1 MAGVVGD
8 KITILSQ
15 HKDSQPITITLPYEG
30 KWSYTW
36 TDLYK
41 YDADGTAI
49 RYVVRELDEDEKPV
63 SSGNS
68 VTVDG
73 TDYTVYYDGFT
84 IHNVREVDLTIEK
97 TVTGDAADHERE
109 FTFEVDFI
117 YDKSMPEAIH
127 AGPYA
132 YTVYQKG
139 DGDEPEQVSEGT
151 ISSNGGTIFLTGGQ
165 YAVIEGL
172 PAGTAYT
179 VTEQEANQDGY
190 VTTATNASGTVIV
203 GEENKVHFTN
213 HRAPGDLII
222 RKEVTG
228 SGGNQS
234 KEWTFH
240 LKADLLEG
248 MPFVGYSVGYRNG
261 DTEVKLLFDEVAG
274 YATFTLKSGESL
286 EIKDFPIGTKFTV
299 TEVKANED
307 GYTTTVEGNGTA
319 VPDGMEVKLEYDV
332 TSTVIF
338 TNHKPGG
345 GGPGPGPTPT
355 PTPEPE
361 ETPTPEPGET
371 PTPAPEG
378 SPSPEPSGTPG
389 PDGTPTPAPSGSPS
403 PSGSPTPGPGGS
415 PTPAPTPT
423 PPGGDTPD
431 DTPQTGDPTHTLW
444 WALAGAGALAGL
456 GALWATRPKGHK
468 ARHRKK

>member
-1 MAGVVGD
+1 M
-8 KITILSQ
+8 
-15 HKDSQPITITLPYEG
+15 PYEG

-41 YDADGTAI
+41 YDAKGTAI
-49 RYVVRELDEDEKPV
+49 RYVVRELGEDKNPV
-63 SSGNS
+63 SNGDS
-68 VTVDG
+68 VIADG

-84 IHNVREVDLTIEK
+84 IHNVHEVDLTIEK
-97 TVTGDAADHERE
+97 TVTGDAADPERQ
-109 FTFEVDFI
+109 FTFEVAFT
-117 YDKSMPEAIH
+117 YDETMPEAIH
-127 AGPYA
+127 TGPYT

-139 DGDEPEQVSEGT
+139 DGDEATQVKQDTIPSE
-151 ISSNGGTIFLTGGQ
+151 GGTITLTGGQ

-172 PAGTAYT
+172 PAGTEYT
-179 VTEQEANQDGY
+179 VTEREANQDGY
-190 VTTATNASGTVIV
+190 VTTPTDGKVEGTITVGGDNTAS
-203 GEENKVHFTN
+203 FTN
-213 HRAPGDLII
+213 CRAPGDLII

-228 SGGNQS
+228 SGDRS
-234 KEWTFH
+234 KEWEFH
-240 LKADLLEG
+240 I
-248 MPFVGYSVGYRNG
+248 SVTPPSDVELPEKLNCVRNG
-261 DTEVKLLFDEVAG
+261 QPETLDLDENG
-274 YATFTLKSGESL
+274 YATFTLHDGESL
-286 EIKDFPIGTKFTV
+286 EIKDLPNGTVFTV
-299 TEVKANED
+299 TEAGANQG
-307 GYTTTVEGNGTA
+307 GYTTKVEGTGALLPNG
-319 VPDGMEVKLEYDV
+319 DGRTGKIDADGNNL
-332 TSTVIF
+332 VIF
-338 TNHKPGG
+338 INDKPGG

-361 ETPTPEPGET
+361 ETPTPEPGES

>member
-1 MAGVVGD
+1 M
-8 KITILSQ
+8 
-15 HKDSQPITITLPYEG
+15 PYEG

-41 YDADGTAI
+41 YDTDGTAI

-97 TVTGDAADHERE
+97 TVTGDAADPERK
-109 FTFEVDFI
+109 FAFEVGFT
-117 YDKSMPEAIH
+117 YDETMPEAIH
-127 AGPYA
+127 TGPYT

-139 DGDEPEQVSEGT
+139 DGDEATQVKQDTIPSREGT
-151 ISSNGGTIFLTGGQ
+151 ITLS
-165 YAVIEGL
+165 EGR

-190 VTTATNASGTVIV
+190 VTTATNASGTVTV
-203 GEENKVHFTN
+203 DGENKVSFTN
-213 HRAPGDLII
+213 CRAPGDLII

-228 SGGNQS
+228 SGGDRS

-240 LKADLLEG
+240 LKADLPDGRTLCGE
-248 MPFVGYSVGYRNG
+248 VACERNG
-261 DTEVKLLFDEVAG
+261 KSETLFFDEIDG
-274 YATFTLKSGESL
+274 YATFILKSGESL
-286 EIKDFPIGTKFTV
+286 TIKDLPNGTVFTV
-299 TEVKANED
+299 TEAGANQG
-307 GYTTTVEGNGTA
+307 GYTTTVDGTGA
-319 VPDGMEVKLEYDV
+319 LLPDKDGRTGTIDAEDNNLV
-332 TSTVIF
+332 TF

>member
-1 MAGVVGD
+1 M
-8 KITILSQ
+8 
-15 HKDSQPITITLPYEG
+15 PYEG

-41 YDADGTAI
+41 YDAKGTAI
-49 RYVVRELDEDEKPV
+49 RYVLRELDEDEKPV

-97 TVTGDAADHERE
+97 TVTGDAADPERQ
-109 FTFEVDFI
+109 FTFEVAFT
-117 YDKSMPEAIH
+117 YDETMPEAIH
-127 AGPYA
+127 TGPYT
-132 YTVYQKG
+132 YKVYQKG
-139 DGDEPEQVSEGT
+139 DGDEATQVKQDTIPSE
-151 ISSNGGTIFLTGGQ
+151 GGTITLTGGQ

-172 PAGTAYT
+172 PAGTDYT

-228 SGGNQS
+228 SGGDRS

-240 LKADLLEG
+240 LKADLPDGRTLYGE
-248 MPFVGYSVGYRNG
+248 VACERNG
-261 DTEVKLLFDEVAG
+261 KSETLFFDEIDG

-286 EIKDFPIGTKFTV
+286 TIKDLPNGTVFTV
-299 TEVKANED
+299 TEEEAGQS
-307 GYTTTVEGNGTA
+307 GYTTTVEGTGKVQVENNIQTGMTGTIDA
-319 VPDGMEVKLEYDV
+319 EDNNLA
-332 TSTVIF
+332 TF

>member
-1 MAGVVGD
+1 M
-8 KITILSQ
+8 
-15 HKDSQPITITLPYEG
+15 PYEG

-41 YDADGTAI
+41 YDDKGNAI
-49 RYVVRELDEDEKPV
+49 RYVVRELDEDGKPV

-84 IHNVREVDLTIEK
+84 IHNVREEALTIEK
-97 TVTGDAADHERE
+97 TVTGDAADPGRQ
-109 FTFEVDFI
+109 FTFEVGFT
-117 YDKSMPEAIH
+117 YDEDMPAGSI
-127 AGPYA
+127 GPYT

-139 DGDEPEQVSEGT
+139 EGDAADVPVKENIEIPSAGGT
-151 ISSNGGTIFLTGGQ
+151 ISLTGGQ
-165 YAVIEGL
+165 RAVIEGL
-172 PAGTAYT
+172 PAGTDYT
-179 VTEQEANQDGY
+179 VTEQEANEDGY
-190 VTTATNASGTVIV
+190 VTTPTDGKVEGTITVGGDNTAS
-203 GEENKVHFTN
+203 FTN
-213 HRAPGDLII
+213 HRAPGDLVIQ
-222 RKEVTG
+222 KQVTG
-228 SGGNQS
+228 SRGDQNKQW
-234 KEWTFH
+234 EFH

-248 MPFVGYSVGYRNG
+248 MPYWGSSVGYRSDG
-261 DTEVKLLFDEVAG
+261 SQVDLVFHAEDG

-286 EIKDFPIGTKFTV
+286 EIKDFPIGTVFTV
-299 TEVKANED
+299 TEEGANED
-307 GYTTTVEGNGTA
+307 GYTTTVKGNGTA

-332 TSTVIF
+332 TSTVTFI
-338 TNHKPGG
+338 NHKPGG

-361 ETPTPEPGET
+361 ETPTPEPGES

-378 SPSPEPSGTPG
+378 SPNPEPSGTPG

>member
-1 MAGVVGD
+1 M
-8 KITILSQ
+8 
-15 HKDSQPITITLPYEG
+15 PYEG

-41 YDADGTAI
+41 YDTDGTAI

-84 IHNVREVDLTIEK
+84 IHNVREVDLAIEK
-97 TVTGDAADHERE
+97 TVTGDAADPERQ
-109 FTFEVDFI
+109 FTFEVAFT
-117 YDKSMPEAIH
+117 YDETMPEAIH
-127 AGPYA
+127 TGPYT

-139 DGDEPEQVSEGT
+139 DGDEATQVKQDTIPSE
-151 ISSNGGTIFLTGGQ
+151 GGTITLTGGQ

-172 PAGTAYT
+172 PAGTDYT

-228 SGGNQS
+228 SGGDRS

-248 MPFVGYSVGYRNG
+248 MPFVGDSVGYRNG
-261 DTEVKLLFDEVAG
+261 DTEVKLLFDEVDG

-286 EIKDFPIGTKFTV
+286 EIKDFPIGTVFTV
-299 TEVKANED
+299 TEEEAGQS
-307 GYTTTVEGNGTA
+307 GYTTTVEGTGKVQVENNIQTGMTGTINA
-319 VPDGMEVKLEYDV
+319 EDNNLV
-332 TSTVIF
+332 TF

-456 GALWATRPKGHK
+456 GTLWATRPKGHK

>member
-1 MAGVVGD
+1 M
-8 KITILSQ
+8 
-15 HKDSQPITITLPYEG
+15 PYEG

-41 YDADGTAI
+41 YDAKGTAI

-84 IHNVREVDLTIEK
+84 IHNVREETLTIEK
-97 TVTGDAADHERE
+97 TVTGDAADPERQ
-109 FTFEVDFI
+109 FTFEVAFT
-117 YDKSMPEAIH
+117 YDETMPEAIH
-127 AGPYA
+127 TGPYT
-132 YTVYQKG
+132 YKVYQKG
-139 DGDEPEQVSEGT
+139 DGDEATQVKQDTIPSE
-151 ISSNGGTIFLTGGQ
+151 GGTITLTGGQ

-172 PAGTAYT
+172 PAGTDYT

-190 VTTATNASGTVIV
+190 VTTATGEQGTVIV
-203 GEENKVHFTN
+203 GEENKVSFTN
-213 HRAPGDLII
+213 CRAPGDLII

-248 MPFVGYSVGYRNG
+248 MPFVGDSVGYRNG
-261 DTEVKLLFDEVAG
+261 DTEVKLLFDEVDG

-286 EIKDFPIGTKFTV
+286 EIKDFPIGTTFTV
-299 TEVKANED
+299 TEVEANEG
-307 GYTTTVEGNGTA
+307 GYTTTVEGNGIA

-332 TSTVIF
+332 TSTVTFI
-338 TNHKPGG
+338 NHKPGG

-456 GALWATRPKGHK
+456 GTLWATRPKGHK

>member
-1 MAGVVGD
+1 M
-8 KITILSQ
+8 
-15 HKDSQPITITLPYEG
+15 PYEG

-41 YDADGTAI
+41 YDAKGTAI

-84 IHNVREVDLTIEK
+84 IHNVREVDLAIEK
-97 TVTGDAADHERE
+97 TVTGDAADPERK
-109 FTFEVDFI
+109 FTFEVVFT
-117 YDKSMPEAIH
+117 YDKDMPAGSI
-127 AGPYA
+127 GPYT

-139 DGDEPEQVSEGT
+139 EGDAADVPVKENIEIPSAGGT
-151 ISSNGGTIFLTGGQ
+151 ISLTGGQ
-165 YAVIEGL
+165 RAVIEGL
-172 PAGTAYT
+172 PAGTEYT
-179 VTEQEANQDGY
+179 VTEREANQDGY
-190 VTTATNASGTVIV
+190 VTTPTDGKVEGTITVGGDNTAS
-203 GEENKVHFTN
+203 FTN
-213 HRAPGDLII
+213 CRAPGDLII

-228 SGGNQS
+228 SGDRS
-234 KEWTFH
+234 KEWEFH
-240 LKADLLEG
+240 I
-248 MPFVGYSVGYRNG
+248 SVTPPSDVELPEKLNCVRNG
-261 DTEVKLLFDEVAG
+261 QPETLDLDENG
-274 YATFTLKSGESL
+274 YATFTLHDGESL
-286 EIKDFPIGTKFTV
+286 EIKDLPNGTVFTV
-299 TEVKANED
+299 TEAGANQG
-307 GYTTTVEGNGTA
+307 GYTTKVEGTGALLPNG
-319 VPDGMEVKLEYDV
+319 DGRTGKIDADGNNL
-332 TSTVIF
+332 VIF
-338 TNHKPGG
+338 INDKPGG

-361 ETPTPEPGET
+361 ETPTPEPGES

-456 GALWATRPKGHK
+456 GALWATRAKGHK

>member
-1 MAGVVGD
+1 M
-8 KITILSQ
+8 
-15 HKDSQPITITLPYEG
+15 PYEG

-41 YDADGTAI
+41 YDAKGTAI
-49 RYVVRELDEDEKPV
+49 RYVVRELDEDGKPV

-84 IHNVREVDLTIEK
+84 IHNVREETLTIEK
-97 TVTGDAADHERE
+97 TVTGDAADPERQ
-109 FTFEVDFI
+109 FTFEVGFT
-117 YDKSMPEAIH
+117 YDEDMPAGSI
-127 AGPYA
+127 GPYA

-172 PAGTAYT
+172 PARTAYT
-179 VTEQEANQDGY
+179 VTEKEANEDGY
-190 VTTATNASGTVIV
+190 VTTATGEEGTITV
-203 GEENKVHFTN
+203 GEENKASFTN
-213 HRAPGDLII
+213 HRAPGDLVIQ
-222 RKEVTG
+222 KQVTG
-228 SGGNQS
+228 SGDRNEQW
-234 KEWTFH
+234 EFH

-248 MPFVGYSVGYRNG
+248 MPFVGDSVGYRNG

-286 EIKDFPIGTKFTV
+286 EIKDFPIGTVFTV
-299 TEVKANED
+299 TEAGANQG
-307 GYTTTVEGNGTA
+307 GYTTTVEGTGKVQVENNIQTGMTGTIDA
-319 VPDGMEVKLEYDV
+319 NDTNSV
-332 TSTVIF
+332 TFI
-338 TNHKPGG
+338 NHKPGG

-361 ETPTPEPGET
+361 ETPTPEPGES

-431 DTPQTGDPTHTLW
+431 DTLQTGDPTHTLW